1 MGFGNIQGMAEN
13 LESHRRG
20 LATLVADVV
29 GMMRER
35 VLAPCASEQPEQ
47 SGTSMQRSTARMASE
62 IFLFVLL
69 VSGCARYEPLA
80 DFPSGRTA
88 TQETGAVTPSRNQ
101 SGISVAPANEP
112 FSDQAALPDDFL
124 TALAGQGR
132 ATAECFQLRPGGKGN
147 KREKSRRCEPQSL
160 PFARCR
166 SGIDS
171 CRIGHENG
179 PLTWFA
185 CEKERGNTSLV
196 PRPGSIL
203 ILAANGRRKMPTGH
217 VAYVEKVI
225 VQNATVY
232 RLTFTH
238 TNYDRRCSLESNI
251 EATYDSAAR
260 TLDIYGG
267 AWQAWGKGLPVAG
280 FILD

>member
-1 MGFGNIQGMAEN
+1 
-13 LESHRRG
+13 
-20 LATLVADVV
+20 
-29 GMMRER
+29 
-35 VLAPCASEQPEQ
+35 
-47 SGTSMQRSTARMASE
+47 MQRSTVRVASE

-69 VSGCARYEPLA
+69 ASGCARHEPVA
-80 DFPSGRTA
+80 DLPSGRAA
-88 TQETGAVTPSRNQ
+88 TQKAGAVVSAINQ
-101 SGISVAPANEP
+101 RELPVAPAKEP
-112 FSDQAALPDDFL
+112 LPDQSAVPEDFV
-124 TALAGQGR
+124 TALAKQGR
-132 ATAECFQLRPGGKGN
+132 ATGECFQLRPGSVGGKQA
-147 KREKSRRCEPQSL
+147 KARRCEPQSL

-185 CEKERGNTSLV
+185 CEKQRGNTSLI
-196 PRPGSIL
+196 PRSGSIL
-203 ILAANGRRKMPTGH
+203 ILGANNRRKMPTGH

-225 VQNATVY
+225 AQSGTVY

-251 EATYDSAAR
+251 KATYDSVAQ
-260 TLDIYGG
+260 TLDIHDGN
-267 AWQAWGKGLPVAG
+267 WSWGKGLPVAG